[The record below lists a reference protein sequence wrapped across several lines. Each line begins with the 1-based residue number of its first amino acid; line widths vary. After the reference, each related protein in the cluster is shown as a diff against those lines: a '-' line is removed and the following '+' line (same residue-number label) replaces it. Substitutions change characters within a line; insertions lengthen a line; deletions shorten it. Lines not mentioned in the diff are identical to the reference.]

1 MTDKTAA
8 ELEVDAQA
16 ARARVSETADSIR
29 SRMSPG
35 QLIDEFTGLFTGGD
49 GATALNNL
57 KGQIRDNPLPMALVG
72 TGLAWL
78 MMGGNKLTGTDAR
91 GSDRDIDTRSGRAPR
106 PRSTFRSEADW
117 NDRDGADAA
126 AGSGVLDSL
135 KSATTGAADA
145 AVRAMDSAKATVS
158 DASDDIRAKAG
169 EYSDAAGDLAQQA
182 RQSVQDVFQREPLV
196 MAALGLAVGTAIGAM
211 LPSTA
216 IEDEQFGRYRDKL
229 GSAAEGLMGKGVE
242 TAKEVAAEA
251 YETVKEEA
259 DRQGLKSTGDA
270 SVVAQVGKVLKSTAE
285 KTERAV
291 RQKISPKSDT

>member
-1 MTDKTAA
+1 MNDKSAA

-16 ARARVSETADSIR
+16 ARARVAETADSIR

-78 MMGGNKLTGTDAR
+78 MMGGNRPADTDTSASAR
-91 GSDRDIDTRSGRAPR
+91 DFGSPGRAPR
-106 PRSTFRSEADW
+106 PRSTPSSQSNW
-117 NDRDGADAA
+117 NDRDDSDDA
-126 AGSGVLDSL
+126 AGSGVLDSV
-135 KSATTGAADA
+135 KSATAGAADA
-145 AVRAMDSAKATVS
+145 AVQAMDSARATVS
-158 DASDDIRAKAG
+158 DATDDIRDKAG
-169 EYSDAAGDLAQQA
+169 EYTAAAGDLAQQA

-229 GSAAEGLMGKGVE
+229 GEAAEDLMDKSVE
-242 TAKEVAAEA
+242 SAKEVAAGA
-251 YETVKEEA
+251 YQTVKEEA
-259 DRQGLKSTGDA
+259 DRQGLKSTGDS
-270 SVVAQVGKVLKSTAE
+270 SVVDQVGKVVKSTAE
-285 KTERAV
+285 KTEQAV
-291 RQKISPKSDT
+291 RRKISSENET

>member
-1 MTDKTAA
+1 MTDKSAA

-16 ARARVSETADSIR
+16 ARARVAETADSIR

-78 MMGGNKLTGTDAR
+78 MMGGNRPADTNPVATAR
-91 GSDRDIDTRSGRAPR
+91 DFGSPGRAPR
-106 PRSTFRSEADW
+106 PRSAPHSQSNW
-117 NDRDGADAA
+117 NDRDDSDDE
-126 AGSGVLDSL
+126 AGTGVLDSV
-135 KSATTGAADA
+135 KSATAGAADA
-145 AVRAMDSAKATVS
+145 AAQAMDSARATVS
-158 DASDDIRAKAG
+158 DTTDDIRNKAE
-169 EYSDAAGDLAQQA
+169 EYTAAAGDLAQQA

-229 GSAAEGLMGKGVE
+229 GEAAEDLVDKSVE
-242 TAKEVAAEA
+242 SAKEVAADA
-251 YETVKEEA
+251 YQTVKEEA
-259 DRQGLKSTGDA
+259 DRQGLKSTSDA
-270 SVVAQVGKVLKSTAE
+270 SVVDQVARVVKSTAA
-285 KTERAV
+285 KTEQAV
-291 RQKISPKSDT
+291 RRKISSEKET

>member
-1 MTDKTAA
+1 MNDKSAA

-16 ARARVSETADSIR
+16 ARARVAETADSIR

-78 MMGGNKLTGTDAR
+78 MMGGNRPAGNDSSAT
-91 GSDRDIDTRSGRAPR
+91 GSDIGSPGRAPR
-106 PRSTFRSEADW
+106 PRSTPGSQSNW
-117 NDRDGADAA
+117 SDRGDPDNA
-126 AGSGVLDSL
+126 AGTGVLDSV
-135 KSATTGAADA
+135 KSATAGAADA
-145 AVRAMDSAKATVS
+145 AVQAMDAARATVS
-158 DASDDIRAKAG
+158 DATDDIRDKAG
-169 EYSDAAGDLAQQA
+169 EYTAAAGDLAQQA
-182 RQSVQDVFQREPLV
+182 RQSVHDVFQREPLV

-229 GSAAEGLMGKGVE
+229 GEAAEDLMDKSVE
-242 TAKEVAAEA
+242 SAKEVAAGA
-251 YETVKEEA
+251 YQTVKEEA
-259 DRQGLKSTGDA
+259 DRQGLKSTSDS
-270 SVVAQVGKVLKSTAE
+270 SVVDQVAKVVKSTAE
-285 KTERAV
+285 RTEQAV
-291 RQKISPKSDT
+291 RRKISPQSPS

>member
-1 MTDKTAA
+1 MSDKSAA

-16 ARARVSETADSIR
+16 ARARLAETADSIR

-78 MMGGNKLTGTDAR
+78 MMGGTRPGETNTSAR
-91 GSDRDIDTRSGRAPR
+91 DFGSPGRAPR
-106 PRSTFRSEADW
+106 PRSSLSSQSNWT
-117 NDRDGADAA
+117 DRDDSDDE
-126 AGSGVLDSL
+126 AGTGVLDSVT
-135 KSATTGAADA
+135 SATAGAADA
-145 AVRAMDSAKATVS
+145 VAEAIDSATATVS
-158 DASDDIRAKAG
+158 DATADIRDKAG
-169 EYSDAAGDLAQQA
+169 EYSAAASDLAQQA

-229 GSAAEGLMGKGVE
+229 GEAAEDLMDKGVE
-242 TAKEVAAEA
+242 SAKEVAAGA
-251 YETVKEEA
+251 YQTVKEEA
-259 DRQGLKSTGDA
+259 DRQGLKSTSDS
-270 SVVAQVGKVLKSTAE
+270 SVVDQVAKVVKSTAE
-285 KTERAV
+285 QTEQAV
-291 RQKISPKSDT
+291 RRKMSSKKEA

>member
-35 QLIDEFTGLFTGGD
+35 QMIDEFTGLFTGGD

-78 MMGGNKLTGTDAR
+78 MMGGNKLTVDTA
-91 GSDRDIDTRSGRAPR
+91 GSERDFDSASRRAP
-106 PRSTFRSEADW
+106 PTRSTFKPASDW
-117 NDRDGADAA
+117 SDVEGADDGL
-126 AGSGVLDSL
+126 GSRAFDSV
-135 KSATTGAADA
+135 KSATTGAAEA
-145 AVRAMDSAKATVS
+145 AIQAMDSAKATVS
-158 DASDDIRAKAG
+158 DASDNIRAKAS
-169 EYSDAAGDLAQQA
+169 EYTDAAGDLAQQA

-196 MAALGLAVGTAIGAM
+196 IAALGLAVGTAIGAM
-211 LPSTA
+211 LPSTG
-216 IEDEQFGRYRDKL
+216 IEDEQFGRYRDSL
-229 GSAAEGLMGKGVE
+229 GSAAEDLMGRGVE
-242 TAKEVAAEA
+242 TAKEVAAGA

-259 DRQGLKSTGDA
+259 DRHGLKSTDDA
-270 SVVAQVGKVLKSTAE
+270 SVVEQVSRVLRSTAE
-285 KTERAV
+285 KTEQAV
-291 RQKISPKSDT
+291 REKISPKSDT